1 MNQINIHLAQLRDL
15 IARDEIPAAFQQLR
29 NLLDSTPKLNEAIH
43 QSGRFQYIRRQIR
56 LGLVSHAEAN
66 LTQNQIRFG
75 LLDLLNEIE
84 QDGATP
90 LPIELAQNL
99 VAAQDTQWVLSLRQ
113 DLLDQGVSVK
123 NLPTAIMEH
132 YGWLIEVFLQ
142 KVMTKQ
148 KNGEENPP
156 LIRLS
161 YMAEAYQCTVRYL
174 SYILLAQILELGQQT
189 ENEALNEFVQ
199 MGEKDHTE
207 YDFLSLLLVANDL
220 LHQKTHFMPEIKEFV
235 AEFSNT
241 KSDLYEATM
250 FLAQM
255 RRRLLTNTLPAD
267 TSLSTL
273 LNEYL
278 TALVFLLRRLA
289 FLAKYRLVSIKNI
302 SLNYRMGTPKKF
314 LHLYGELHG
323 IYNAADTNAEDYNT
337 KDIEDVFTF
346 NHSVLLFKGSNVDV
360 CLDKITDPATFIS
373 LTPLIIDQSVL
384 SDKAT
389 QTPEVFYF
397 IGTGGSRQ
405 YDFAQFRNERPF
417 GERIQIA
424 SNKYLRVKPQNN
436 EQAKL
441 NDLFKQMDLVFKPFK
456 TPNK

>member
-1 MNQINIHLAQLRDL
+1 MNNTEHILKIKNAIASDELTVALKLLRD
-15 IARDEIPAAFQQLR
+15 F
-29 NLLDSTPKLNEAIH
+29 LDNSKHLDEAIH
-43 QSGRFQYIRRQIR
+43 HSGRFQYIRRQIR
-56 LGLVSHAEAN
+56 LGVVSHAEAT

-90 LPIELAQNL
+90 LPLELAQNL
-99 VAAQDTQWVLSLRQ
+99 VAAQETQWVLSLRQ

-123 NLPTAIMEH
+123 NSPTAIMEH
-132 YGWLIEVFLQ
+132 YGWLIEAFLQ

-148 KNGEENPP
+148 KNGAEHPP
-156 LIRLS
+156 LLRLS
-161 YMAEAYQCTVRYL
+161 YMAEAYQSAVRYL
-174 SYILLAQILELGQQT
+174 CYILLAQILESGQQAK
-189 ENEALNEFVQ
+189 NEALNEFVQ
-199 MGEKDHTE
+199 MGEKDHAD

-220 LHQKTHFMPEIKEFV
+220 LQENTHFMPEINAFV
-235 AEFSNT
+235 AEFSDT

-250 FLAQM
+250 FLAQT
-255 RRRLLTNTLPAD
+255 RRRLLANTLPSD

-273 LNEYL
+273 LDEYL

-302 SLNYRMGTPKKF
+302 SLNYRMGTAKKF
-314 LHLYGELHG
+314 LHLFGELHG

-346 NHSVLLFKGSNVDV
+346 NQSVLLFKGSNMDA
-360 CLDKITDPATFIS
+360 CLDKISDPSTFIS

-397 IGTGGSRQ
+397 IGNGGSRQ
-405 YDFAQFRNERPF
+405 YDFAQFRNELPF
-417 GERIQIA
+417 GERTQIA

-441 NDLFKQMDLVFKPFK
+441 NDLFKQIDLVFKPFK
-456 TPNK
+456 TANK

>member
-1 MNQINIHLAQLRDL
+1 MTNKNLFDQIRNL
-15 IARDEIPAAFQQLR
+15 IALDKIAEALKLLR
-29 NLLDSTPKLNEAIH
+29 RMFESSPHLDDILH
-43 QSGRFQYIRRQIR
+43 QSGRFHNIRKEIR
-56 LGLVSHAEAN
+56 LGLVNYDEASITEN
-66 LTQNQIRFG
+66 RIRFG
-75 LLDLLNEIE
+75 LLDLLNELE

-90 LPIELAQNL
+90 LPLELAQNL

-132 YGWLIEVFLQ
+132 YGWLIEAFLQ

-148 KNGEENPP
+148 KNGAEHPP
-156 LIRLS
+156 LLRLS
-161 YMAEAYQCTVRYL
+161 YMAEAYQSTMRYL
-174 SYILLAQILELGQQT
+174 SYILLAQILESGQKAK
-189 ENEALNEFVQ
+189 NEALNEFVQ
-199 MGEKDHTE
+199 MGEKDHAD
-207 YDFLSLLLVANDL
+207 YDFLNLLLVANDL
-220 LHQKTHFMPEIKEFV
+220 LQEKTHFMPEIKAFV
-235 AEFSNT
+235 AEFSDT
-241 KSDLYEATM
+241 QSDLYEAMM
-250 FLAQM
+250 FLAQT
-255 RRRLLTNTLPAD
+255 RRRLLMNTLPSD

-273 LNEYL
+273 LDEYL

-289 FLAKYRLVSIKNI
+289 FLAKYRLASIKNI
-302 SLNYRMGTPKKF
+302 SLNYRMGTAKKF

-346 NHSVLLFKGSNVDV
+346 NQSVLLFKGSNVDV
-360 CLDKITDPATFIS
+360 CLDNITDPSTFIS

-397 IGTGGSRQ
+397 IGNGGSRQ
-405 YDFAQFRNERPF
+405 YDFAQFRNELPF
-417 GERIQIA
+417 GERTQIA

-456 TPNK
+456 TTNK